1 MEAKQKKL
9 RTGIFGGSFNPIH
22 VGHVALADCLLR
34 QGWVDEVW
42 FVVSPLNPFKTGV
55 DDLLPDH
62 QRLEITQ
69 KALQGKD
76 GMVASDYEFHLPK
89 PSYTWH
95 TLQRL
100 ANDYPQ
106 REFTLVI
113 GADNWTAFHRWANTG
128 YILANHP
135 IVVYPREGCP
145 IDPHTLPQGVSLL
158 SMPLLPVSSTDIRK
172 RVESHLPIDGLVPE
186 NVVELVERYYRKQ
199 P

>member
-34 QGWVDEVW
+34 QDWVDEVW
-42 FVVSPLNPFKTGV
+42 FVVSPLNPFKTSA

-62 QRLEITQ
+62 QRLEITR
-69 KALQGKD
+69 KALQMKD

-100 ANDYPQ
+100 AHDYPQ
-106 REFTLVI
+106 REFVLVI
-113 GADNWTAFHRWANTG
+113 GADNWAAFHRWVNTS

-158 SMPLLPVSSTDIRK
+158 SMPLLPVSSTEIRK
-172 RVESHLPIDGLVPE
+172 RVENNLPIDGLVPE
-186 NVVELVERYYRKQ
+186 NVVELVEQYYRK
-199 P
+199 